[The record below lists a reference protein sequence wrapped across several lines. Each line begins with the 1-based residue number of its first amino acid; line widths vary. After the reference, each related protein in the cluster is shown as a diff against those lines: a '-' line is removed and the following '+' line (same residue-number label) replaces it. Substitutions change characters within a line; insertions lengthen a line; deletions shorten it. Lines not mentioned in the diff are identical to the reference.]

1 MILQLSPAR
10 LSPCIPS
17 CFWQVGAFAHLFFL
31 NGSRRAWRR
40 PLTAILLF
48 SLVAAALAS
57 WLRRIIDQLL
67 RRINRVA
74 GRSWL
79 FDSIVAFFL
88 DNDLAKAG
96 VIGGCFLAAW
106 YGGKSVDSTNAR
118 RKILITTLIAA
129 VCVITTTKVL
139 SKTIF
144 LPRPEIQSQKIYR
157 LEGDQLVE
165 MKRMPVRIP
174 LDETSQKDYHALLNG
189 DVETN
194 DLGSFPSD
202 HAGFFIAI
210 SLGIWLASRRLGW
223 LALGWTVLVILGGKM
238 ISAQHTPLD
247 IAAGAM
253 VAIVEVSLIQFVLRK
268 QFSGL
273 MERLTSLTLR
283 YSALSSAVI
292 FLVAFEVSSTMIHI
306 RAFLGLLAAMRR
318 HVLLGMG

>member
-1 MILQLSPAR
+1 LTIT
-10 LSPCIPS
+10 
-17 CFWQVGAFAHLFFL
+17 VLF
-31 NGSRRAWRR
+31 
-40 PLTAILLF
+40 T
-48 SLVAAALAS
+48 LVAASLS
-57 WLRRIIDQLL
+57 GWFIQLNDRL
-67 RRINRVA
+67 LLLINSVA

-118 RKILITTLIAA
+118 RRVLIATLIAA

-165 MKRMPVRIP
+165 MKRMPVRTM
-174 LDETSQKDYHALLNG
+174 LDEESQKDHRALLSG
-189 DVETN
+189 DIESN

-210 SLGIWLASRRLGW
+210 SLGIWLASRRFGW
-223 LALGWTVLVILGGKM
+223 LALGWSVFVILAGKM
-238 ISAQHTPLD
+238 ISGQHTPLD
-247 IAAGAM
+247 VAAGAT
-253 VAIVEVSLIQFVLRK
+253 VAMAELAVVQYFARKNLKGVLDK
-268 QFSGL
+268 
-273 MERLTSLTLR
+273 LTGLTLR
-283 YSALSSAVI
+283 YSALSSAIV
-292 FLVAFEVSSTMIHI
+292 FLIAFEVSSTMIHI
-306 RAFLGLLAAMRR
+306 RAFVSLLAAMRR
-318 HVLLGMG
+318 HVLLGMGS

>member
-1 MILQLSPAR
+1 M
-10 LSPCIPS
+10 
-17 CFWQVGAFAHLFFL
+17 
-31 NGSRRAWRR
+31 
-40 PLTAILLF
+40 TAILLF
-48 SLVAAALAS
+48 SLVAASLAS
-57 WLRRIIDQLL
+57 WLSQLNDQLL
-67 RRINRVA
+67 LLINSVA

-106 YGGKSVDSTNAR
+106 YGGKSVDSTNTR

-129 VCVITTTKVL
+129 VFVITTTKVL

-165 MKRMPVRIP
+165 MKRMPVRVM
-174 LDETSQKDYHALLNG
+174 LDENSQKDYRALLSG
-189 DVETN
+189 EIETN

-210 SLGIWLASRRLGW
+210 SLGIWLASRRLGL
-223 LALGWTVLVILGGKM
+223 LALGWSVFVILAGKM
-238 ISAQHTPLD
+238 ISGQHTPLD
-247 IAAGAM
+247 VAAGAT
-253 VAIVEVSLIQFVLRK
+253 VAIAELAVVQYVVRK
-268 QFSGL
+268 RLSGWL
-273 MERLTSLTLR
+273 DKLTGLTLR
-283 YSALSSAVI
+283 YSAMSSAIV
-292 FLVAFEVSSTMIHI
+292 FLIAFEVSSTMIHI

-318 HVLLGMG
+318 HVLLGMGS

>member
-1 MILQLSPAR
+1 MVISA
-10 LSPCIPS
+10 
-17 CFWQVGAFAHLFFL
+17 
-31 NGSRRAWRR
+31 
-40 PLTAILLF
+40 LLPF
-48 SLVAAALAS
+48 VLAS
-57 WLRRIIDQLL
+57 LTGGLSDLNDKLL
-67 RRINRVA
+67 LLLNSAA

-79 FDSIVAFFL
+79 FDTIVAFFL

-96 VIGGCFLAAW
+96 VIGCCFLAAW
-106 YGGKSVDSTNAR
+106 YGGKSTNSTNAR
-118 RKILITTLIAA
+118 RKILITTLVAA
-129 VCVITTTKVL
+129 ACVITTTKIL

-157 LEGDQLVE
+157 LEGEQLVE
-165 MKRMPVRIP
+165 MKRMPVRFM
-174 LDETSQKDYHALLNG
+174 LDEESQKDHRALLSG
-189 DVETN
+189 DVDSN

-223 LALGWTVLVILGGKM
+223 LALGWTGLVILGGKM

-247 IAAGAM
+247 IAAGAA
-253 VAIVEVSLIQFVLRK
+253 VAIIELSLIQYVLRK
-268 QFSGL
+268 RFSGL
-273 MERLTSLTLR
+273 LEKLTSLTIR
-283 YSALSSAVI
+283 YSALSSAIV

>member
-1 MILQLSPAR
+1 M
-10 LSPCIPS
+10 
-17 CFWQVGAFAHLFFL
+17 
-31 NGSRRAWRR
+31 
-40 PLTAILLF
+40 TAIILF
-48 SLVAAALAS
+48 SLVAASLAS
-57 WLRRIIDQLL
+57 RLSQLNDQLL
-67 RRINRVA
+67 LLINSVA

-129 VCVITTTKVL
+129 VFVITTTKVL

-165 MKRMPVRIP
+165 MKRMPVRVM
-174 LDETSQKDYHALLNG
+174 LDENSQKDYRALLSG
-189 DVETN
+189 EIETN

-210 SLGIWLASRRLGW
+210 SLGIWLASRRLGL
-223 LALGWTVLVILGGKM
+223 LALGWSIFVILAGKM
-238 ISAQHTPLD
+238 ISGQHTPLD
-247 IAAGAM
+247 VAAGAT
-253 VAIVEVSLIQFVLRK
+253 VAIAELAVVQYVVRK
-268 QFSGL
+268 RLDGWLDKLSG
-273 MERLTSLTLR
+273 LTLR
-283 YSALSSAVI
+283 YSALSSAIV
-292 FLVAFEVSSTMIHI
+292 FLIAFEVSSTMIHI

-318 HVLLGMG
+318 HVLLGMGS

>member
-1 MILQLSPAR
+1 MTVL
-10 LSPCIPS
+10 
-17 CFWQVGAFAHLFFL
+17 
-31 NGSRRAWRR
+31 
-40 PLTAILLF
+40 LLF
-48 SLVAAALAS
+48 SLAAASLAS
-57 WLRRIIDQLL
+57 WLSQLNDQLSL
-67 RRINRVA
+67 LINSVA

-106 YGGKSVDSTNAR
+106 YGGKSIDSTNAR

-129 VCVITTTKVL
+129 VFVITTTKVL

-165 MKRMPVRIP
+165 MKRMPVRVM
-174 LDETSQKDYHALLNG
+174 LDESSQKDYRALLSG
-189 DVETN
+189 EIETN

-210 SLGIWLASRRLGW
+210 SLGIWLASRRLGL
-223 LALGWTVLVILGGKM
+223 LALGWSVFVILAGKM
-238 ISAQHTPLD
+238 ISGQHTPLD
-247 IAAGAM
+247 VAAGAT
-253 VAIVEVSLIQFVLRK
+253 VAIVELAIVQYVVRRK
-268 QFSGL
+268 LSGWL
-273 MERLTSLTLR
+273 DKLTGLTLR
-283 YSALSSAVI
+283 YSAMSSAVV
-292 FLVAFEVSSTMIHI
+292 FLIAFEVSSTMIHV

-318 HVLLGMG
+318 HVLLGMGS

>member
-1 MILQLSPAR
+1 M
-10 LSPCIPS
+10 
-17 CFWQVGAFAHLFFL
+17 
-31 NGSRRAWRR
+31 
-40 PLTAILLF
+40 TAILLF
-48 SLVAAALAS
+48 SLAAASLAS
-57 WLRRIIDQLL
+57 WLSQLNDQLSL
-67 RRINRVA
+67 LINSVA

-129 VCVITTTKVL
+129 VFVITTTKVL

-165 MKRMPVRIP
+165 MKRMPVRVM
-174 LDETSQKDYHALLNG
+174 LDETSQKDYRALLSG
-189 DVETN
+189 EIETN

-210 SLGIWLASRRLGW
+210 SLGIWLASRRLGL
-223 LALGWTVLVILGGKM
+223 LALGWSVFVILAGKM
-238 ISAQHTPLD
+238 ISGQHTPLD
-247 IAAGAM
+247 VAAGAT
-253 VAIVEVSLIQFVLRK
+253 VAIVELAIVQYVVRRK
-268 QFSGL
+268 LSGWL
-273 MERLTSLTLR
+273 DKLTGLTLR
-283 YSALSSAVI
+283 YSAMSSAIV
-292 FLVAFEVSSTMIHI
+292 FLIAFEVSSTMIHV

-318 HVLLGMG
+318 HVLLGMGS

>member
-1 MILQLSPAR
+1 MTVVALFPLIIVSFVGR
-10 LSPCIPS
+10 LNE
-17 CFWQVGAFAHLFFL
+17 L
-31 NGSRRAWRR
+31 N
-40 PLTAILLF
+40 
-48 SLVAAALAS
+48 
-57 WLRRIIDQLL
+57 DQLL
-67 RRINRVA
+67 LLINSVA

-79 FDSIVAFFL
+79 FDSVVAFFL
-88 DNDLAKAG
+88 GNDLAKAG

-106 YGGKSVDSTNAR
+106 YGGKSAVATNAH
-118 RKILITTLIAA
+118 RKVLITTLIAA
-129 VCVITTTKVL
+129 VCVIATTKVL

-144 LPRPEIQSQKIYR
+144 LPRPEVQSQKLYK

-165 MKRMPVRIP
+165 MKRMPVRI
-174 LDETSQKDYHALLNG
+174 LVDDESQKNYRALLSG
-189 DVETN
+189 DVESN

-223 LALGWTVLVILGGKM
+223 LALGWTAIVILGSKM

-247 IAAGAM
+247 IAAGAA
-253 VAIVEVSLIQFVLRK
+253 VAITELSLIRFVLRNRFTGLLEK
-268 QFSGL
+268 LSG
-273 MERLTSLTLR
+273 LTLR

-292 FLVAFEVSSTMIHI
+292 FLVAFEVSSTMIHV

>member
-1 MILQLSPAR
+1 
-10 LSPCIPS
+10 
-17 CFWQVGAFAHLFFL
+17 
-31 NGSRRAWRR
+31 
-40 PLTAILLF
+40 LTAIVLF
-48 SLVAAALAS
+48 SLVAASLSS
-57 WLRRIIDQLL
+57 WLSQLNDQLL
-67 RRINRVA
+67 LLINSVA

-106 YGGKSVDSTNAR
+106 YGGKSVDSTNTR

-165 MKRMPVRIP
+165 MKRMPVRIM
-174 LDETSQKDYHALLNG
+174 LDETSQKDYRALLSG
-189 DVETN
+189 EIETN

-210 SLGIWLASRRLGW
+210 SLGIWLASRRLGL
-223 LALGWTVLVILGGKM
+223 LALGWSVFVILAGKM
-238 ISAQHTPLD
+238 ISGQHTPLD
-247 IAAGAM
+247 VAAGAT
-253 VAIVEVSLIQFVLRK
+253 VAIAELAMIQYLVRK
-268 QFSGL
+268 RLGGWLDKLSG
-273 MERLTSLTLR
+273 LTLR
-283 YSALSSAVI
+283 YSALSSAIV
-292 FLVAFEVSSTMIHI
+292 FLIAFEVSSTMIHI

-318 HVLLGMG
+318 HVLLGMGS

>member
-1 MILQLSPAR
+1 M
-10 LSPCIPS
+10 
-17 CFWQVGAFAHLFFL
+17 
-31 NGSRRAWRR
+31 
-40 PLTAILLF
+40 TAGIFLF
-48 SLVAAALAS
+48 SFLTSLAS
-57 WLRRIIDQLL
+57 GVTELNDHLLL
-67 RRINRVA
+67 RINGLA

-79 FDSIVAFFL
+79 FDSMVAFFQ

-96 VIGGCFLAAW
+96 VVGCCFLAAW
-106 YGGKSVDSTNAR
+106 YGSKSDSGTSAR
-118 RKILITTLIAA
+118 RKILIATLIAA
-129 VCVITTTKVL
+129 VFVITTTKVI
-139 SKTIF
+139 SHTIF

-174 LDETSQKDYHALLNG
+174 LDDTSQKDYRALLSG

-223 LALGWTVLVILGGKM
+223 LALGWTCLVILAGKM
-238 ISAQHTPLD
+238 IGAQHTPLD
-247 IAAGAM
+247 IAAGAA
-253 VAIVEVSLIQFVLRK
+253 VAVTELAVIQYVLRK
-268 QFSGL
+268 RFSGWL
-273 MERLTSLTLR
+273 DKLSGLTLR
-283 YSALSSAVI
+283 YSALSSALI

-306 RAFLGLLAAMRR
+306 RAFFGLLAAMRR